1 VLSVNGASGTVQGT
15 SPGTATVN
23 LMISII
29 GEPAVR
35 SDSITVSEVQPLSVV
50 QLDPIVAI
58 LRLNL
63 NSAPPTRLRS
73 GGVSLDVLSE
83 LSYFRETVEVTAS
96 AVLDDG
102 RRVVITNSN
111 ELIIATSNTS
121 VISLDR
127 NYVVAEK
134 MGTTELTVIWA
145 TCGSPI
151 STETITVTVNLD
163 QFRPIFNPEIQQGSV
178 PENSPAG
185 HLITIVEASDQDSA
199 GDIQYRFQDPSYS
212 YGGLFILDPISGR
225 VTVGGQLDREV
236 RDSYVIVVE
245 ATDRQQRLAE
255 QAARRVDGG
264 DDGSALERL
273 SGSGSGERGMLVPD
287 REEDNTTIPLDP
299 PATLMVCV
307 VHCYNQLQSVTISY
321 NQFQSVSVSFSQ
333 FQSVSVSFSQFQSV
347 SVSCNHICSVA
358 ITFVQLQSHLFSCNH
373 NAHSISLPTS

>member
-1 VLSVNGASGTVQGT
+1 MLSVNGASGTVQGT

-102 RRVVITNSN
+102 RRVVITNPN
-111 ELIIATSNTS
+111 ELLIGTSNTS
-121 VISLDR
+121 VVSLDR

-151 STETITVTVNLD
+151 SMETITVTVNLD

-212 YGGLFILDPISGR
+212 YGGLFVLDPISGR

-307 VHCYNQLQSVTISY
+307 SRSVTCYHNLAFQYTIAISCNQLQSITISCNQLQSVAISY
-321 NQFQSVSVSFSQ
+321 NQL
-333 FQSVSVSFSQFQSV
+333 QSV

-358 ITFVQLQSHLFSCNH
+358 ITFVQLQSQYSLYFS
-373 NAHSISLPTS
+373 PY